1 MDIQY
6 IITYLFSFIVV
17 CYALLGINFENIIKK
32 NRVSQAQL
40 LYMILALIL
49 ASLLT
54 NALLDIFNKL
64 TIS

>member
-1 MDIQY
+1 MQY
-6 IITYLFSFIVV
+6 IITYIASLIVV
-17 CYALLGINFENIIKK
+17 CYALLGIDFENIIKK
-32 NRVSQAQL
+32 GRVVHAQL
-40 LYMILALIL
+40 LYMILSLIL